1 MVLWCALIP
10 TLSAQ
15 WQRRPGLEMEIV
27 LRVFIGSFI
36 AFGDTVAEIR
46 AESLPDF
53 EAVIEAVRNA
63 ICLEEQRDLENDPSY
78 GIEQLTTIGWTS
90 ISTAKSNPF
99 PGLLVIQSL
108 RALLARWSAEQADDE
123 AEERA
128 TPKLPVVYTD
138 NVFARLLGSFETLAV
153 VTSESMQPQTMAEII
168 RALQSCSNV
177 FPPMSKCA
185 RPISFSGS
193 FPFSAITS
201 SQWN

>member
-10 TLSAQ
+10 TLSRSGKEGRARNGNCLARVHRLFYRL
-15 WQRRPGLEMEIV
+15 RRYGGGNQGGIAPGS
-27 LRVFIGSFI
+27 RS
-36 AFGDTVAEIR
+36 
-46 AESLPDF
+46 
-53 EAVIEAVRNA
+53 RNRGGPQ
-63 ICLEEQRDLENDPSY
+63 CDLSGGATRSGNDPSY
-78 GIEQLTTIGWTS
+78 GIEHLTTIGWTS

-168 RALQSCSNV
+168 RTFAVMFERL
-177 FPPMSKCA
+177 
-185 RPISFSGS
+185 
-193 FPFSAITS
+193 SAHEQVRATDIILRILS
-201 SQWN
+201 VLGDHVL